1 MNDKQYV
8 AQHAAQQ
15 VHNGMI
21 VGLGTGS
28 TANCFIEELAL
39 RHKQEGLKVKVVA
52 SSTVSTI
59 KSMQLGLPIVAM
71 EHIEHLDLYVDGADE
86 VAPDLTLLKGR
97 GYDLVREKL
106 LAKAC
111 DSFLVLIDDS
121 KRVKRIGQNYPIPI
135 EVMPFAWKMVS
146 RSVAAIGGH
155 GTLRT
160 TVNQDGLVTSS
171 YGSMVLDVVFESNI
185 DAKTL
190 NERLNAIPG
199 VVEHG
204 IFAGLTS
211 AVFCAH
217 DGQVDEQWA

>member
-1 MNDKQYV
+1 MNDKQRV
-8 AQHAAQQ
+8 AQHAAQM
-15 VHNGMI
+15 VRDGMT

-39 RHKQEGLKVKVVA
+39 RQKQEGLKVKVVA
-52 SSTVSTI
+52 SSTVSAI
-59 KSMQLGLPIVAM
+59 KAQQSGLSLVAL

-106 LAKAC
+106 LAKAS
-111 DSFLVLIDDS
+111 DTFLVLIDDS
-121 KRVKRIGQNYPIPI
+121 KRVKRIGQNFPIPI

-155 GTLRT
+155 GKLRN
-160 TVNQDGLVTSS
+160 TVNQDGLVITSF
-171 YGSMVLDVVFESNI
+171 GSLVLDVVFDSNI

-199 VVEHG
+199 IIEHG
-204 IFAGLTS
+204 IFTGLAS
-211 AVFCAH
+211 AVFCGH
-217 DGQVDEQWA
+217 DGRVDEQWA